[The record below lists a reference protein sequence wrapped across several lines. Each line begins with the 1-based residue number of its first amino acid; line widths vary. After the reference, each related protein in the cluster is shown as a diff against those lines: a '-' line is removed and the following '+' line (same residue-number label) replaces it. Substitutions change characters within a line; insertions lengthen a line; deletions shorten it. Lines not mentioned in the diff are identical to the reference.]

1 MSEIRRF
8 ADESEFRKMRATI
21 VLTLNQWSHP
31 LMKTG
36 HTREFMANEIRAM
49 AIVVDE
55 FALLYDQSLT
65 GPCFMERCY
74 RLAHVLTTIST
85 LVEVLDNIS
94 MRARVFAL
102 NMFNVFADQ
111 IGRLTLHGYDYSD
124 EHAMIMAEKAKSETH
139 FFDGRYS
146 DADCEAIRNKLEEL
160 WNYLHWF
167 KPDCACHNCNWEF
180 ELKNELDRRFEQNMI
195 TSERLIAESLRIEP
209 FQPER
214 FQPAPFQTEPLEAD
228 PSDDPFNFGPFR
240 IASGETQSRNIEP
253 FQTEASGS
261 QSMNTKPLVTQ
272 NFNIEAFIESL
283 KFEGTELHN
292 IPYIKTEPIETGLDN
307 TPYIKTEPME
317 TKFHNSP
324 DIKREPM
331 EAELYNSPHIKCELI
346 ETETYNSPYIKTE
359 PFQGESPRIKAEP
372 VETDLYNTTFIKS
385 EP

>member
-8 ADESEFRKMRATI
+8 VDESEFLKVRASI

-36 HTREFMANEIRAM
+36 HFREFMANQIRAM
-49 AIVVDE
+49 AIVIDE

-74 RLAHVLTTIST
+74 RLAHVLTMIST

-167 KPDCACHNCNWEF
+167 KPDCRCHNCEWEF

-214 FQPAPFQTEPLEAD
+214 SQPAPFQTDPLEID
-228 PSDDPFNFGPFR
+228 PFDDPFNFGPFR
-240 IASGETQSRNIEP
+240 IESGEPQRHSIEP

-261 QSMNTKPLVTQ
+261 QSMNTEPLVTQ

-283 KFEGTELHN
+283 KFEGAELHN
-292 IPYIKTEPIETGLDN
+292 LPYIKTEPIEPGLDN

-317 TKFHNSP
+317 
-324 DIKREPM
+324 
-331 EAELYNSPHIKCELI
+331 AELYNSPYIKRELI
-346 ETETYNSPYIKTE
+346 ETETYNSPYIKAE
-359 PFQGESPRIKAEP
+359 SFQGESPRIKTEP
-372 VETDLYNTTFIKS
+372 VETDLYNTPFIKS